1 MTLQHIQ
8 RNYHLRR
15 NSILSRPVFDHDN
28 DEQVN
33 SRITE
38 VVADLAERERTREGE
53 SREAEAR
60 SCSMLNN
67 TNGGDGGVHS
77 DDDDGGN
84 GGGDGYIDER

>member
-1 MTLQHIQ
+1 M
-8 RNYHLRR
+8 
-15 NSILSRPVFDHDN
+15 
-28 DEQVN
+28 
-33 SRITE
+33 
-38 VVADLAERERTREGE
+38 VADLAERERTREGE